1 MLDHRK
7 AALDWEE
14 LVTQAAG
21 LLYDAAPSDA
31 VKSRTLKGFGSR
43 LAHVRQ
49 DRGLTQAELGK
60 AVGVS
65 QRVIAYYET
74 ESQQPP
80 GALLADLAT
89 ALEVS
94 TDELLGLKAVAEKRS
109 PRRARLLKRLQKIED
124 LPAVDQRIVLR
135 LLDALHAAR
144 ARTGGRSRAR
154 VES

>member
-14 LVTQAAG
+14 LVTQSAE
-21 LLYDAAPSDA
+21 LLYDGAPSDA
-31 VKSRTLKGFGSR
+31 VKNRTLEGFGSR
-43 LAHVRQ
+43 LAQVRQ
-49 DRGLTQAELGK
+49 GRGLTQAELGK

-74 ESQQPP
+74 ESRQPP

-89 ALEVS
+89 ALKVS
-94 TDELLGLKAVAEKRS
+94 TDELLGLKASTERRS
-109 PRRARLLKRLQKIED
+109 PKRARLLKRLQKIED
-124 LPAVDQRIVLR
+124 LPAVDQRTVLR

-144 ARTGGRSRAR
+144 ARTAGRSRAR
-154 VES
+154 VGS